1 MTTHATWHHEHRFG
15 LDEKQ
20 AAEQRTHWVIAL
32 TMITMVIELI
42 AGYLTGSMALTADG
56 WHMGTHAAALGLAA
70 FAYAFARRNAN
81 NPRFTFGSGKTGPL
95 GGFASAVALAIVA
108 LLMAIESFQRLLAP
122 IPVEFSTA
130 LLVAVSGLVVNL
142 ASAWLLGGAHD
153 HGHDHGHDHVRDR
166 VHDDVHDHGHHH
178 GHHHAPHGHDDHHN
192 DHHDDH
198 DDHHDDHD
206 DHHDDHDEPHVAHQ
220 DHNLKG
226 AYLHV
231 LADALTSVTAIV
243 ALICG
248 MTLGWVWMDPLMGI
262 LGSFVIGVWSFGL
275 IRESAKTLLD
285 AEDNFPLR
293 NTIRHRFQERGEC
306 EIIDLHLWRVGP
318 SSHACIVSLI
328 THQPEGADHYKSL
341 LRGIGGLDHITVE
354 VNHCRAC
361 P

>member
-1 MTTHATWHHEHRFG
+1 
-15 LDEKQ
+15 
-20 AAEQRTHWVIAL
+20 
-32 TMITMVIELI
+32 MIVELI

-70 FAYAFARRNAN
+70 FAYAFARRHAD

-95 GGFASAVALAIVA
+95 GGFASAVALAIIA
-108 LLMAIESFQRLLAP
+108 LLMAVESVQRLLSP
-122 IPVEFSTA
+122 VSVEFSTA

-153 HGHDHGHDHVRDR
+153 HGH
-166 VHDDVHDHGHHH
+166 HH
-178 GHHHAPHGHDDHHN
+178 GHG
-192 DHHDDH
+192 HHDDH
-198 DDHHDDHD
+198 DDHDHAHPAHDDHD
-206 DHHDDHDEPHVAHQ
+206 DHASHDHAHPAHDDHASHDHAHPAHDDHDDHASHDHHAPDDPPVLHQ

-262 LGSFVIGVWSFGL
+262 LGSVVIGVWSFGL

-285 AEDNFPLR
+285 AEDNVALQDKVR
-293 NTIRHRFQERGEC
+293 RRFQEHGEC
-306 EIIDLHLWRVGP
+306 EIVDLHLWRVGP
-318 SSHACIVSLI
+318 ASHACIVSLI
-328 THQPEGADHYKSL
+328 THDPQDADDYKSW
-341 LRGIGGLDHITVE
+341 LRGIGGLDHLTVE
-354 VNHCRAC
+354 VNHCRVC

>member
-1 MTTHATWHHEHRFG
+1 MTTHAVWQHQHRFG

-20 AAEQRTHWVIAL
+20 AAENRTHWVIGL
-32 TMITMVIELI
+32 TMITMIVELI

-70 FAYAFARRNAN
+70 FAYAFARRHAD

-108 LLMAIESFQRLLAP
+108 LLMAVESFQRLLSP
-122 IPVEFSTA
+122 VSVEFSTA

-153 HGHDHGHDHVRDR
+153 HGH
-166 VHDDVHDHGHHH
+166 HH
-178 GHHHAPHGHDDHHN
+178 GHG
-192 DHHDDH
+192 HHDDH
-198 DDHHDDHD
+198 DHDDHD
-206 DHHDDHDEPHVAHQ
+206 HDDHDHDDHDHDDHAHDDHAHDDHDHDDHPVVHQ

-262 LGSFVIGVWSFGL
+262 IGSVVIGVWSFGL

-285 AEDNFPLR
+285 AEDNGPLQDKVR
-293 NTIRHRFQERGEC
+293 RRLLEHGEC
-306 EIIDLHLWRVGP
+306 EIADLHLWRVGP
-318 SSHACIVSLI
+318 TSHACIVSLI
-328 THQPEGADHYKSL
+328 THDPQGADHYKSL
-341 LRGIGGLDHITVE
+341 LRGIGGLDHVTVE
-354 VNHCRAC
+354 VNHCRVC